1 MSAASSFL
9 NAPAAVGDTPLLRLA
24 RFSAETGCEILGKA
38 EFLNPGGS
46 IKDRAALAMLDDA
59 ERSGALRPGGLIVEG
74 TAGNTGAALALFGHP
89 RGYRCRFFVPAS
101 ICAAKTDRLIE
112 LGAEVVRVPDRP
124 CGHPENFQNLAR
136 LAAASDPSAW
146 WVNQFDNLANHEA
159 HYRSTA
165 PEIWRQTDAKLD
177 AVFAAVGS
185 GGTLAGLSRY
195 FAEHA
200 PAVRVVCADP
210 HGAAMWSWF
219 THGHLDD
226 VVGESVAEGIGQCRV
241 TANVARARVAAA
253 HRIPDAEAVSVLH
266 RLRDEEGVFVGL
278 SAAFNV
284 AAALRDAR
292 AGGPGRTLVAILCD
306 GGARY
311 SATIHD
317 PAWLAARSL
326 PLPARLATPV

>member
-1 MSAASSFL
+1 MV
-9 NAPAAVGDTPLLRLA
+9 NAQPPLPSLAAAVGDTPLIRLA
-24 RFSAETGCEILGKA
+24 GLSAETGCEILGKA

-46 IKDRAALAMLDDA
+46 IKDRAALAMLDAA

-74 TAGNTGAALALFGHP
+74 TAGNTGAALALFGRP
-89 RGYRCRFFVPAS
+89 RGYRCRFFVPES
-101 ICAAKTDRLIE
+101 ICAAKTDLLIA
-112 LGAEVVRVPDRP
+112 LGAEVRRVPDRP
-124 CGHPENFQNLAR
+124 CGHPDNFQQLAR
-136 LAAASDPSAW
+136 RDAEADPSAW
-146 WVNQFDNLANHEA
+146 WVDQFDNLANHEA
-159 HYRSTA
+159 HYRGTA
-165 PEIWRQTDAKLD
+165 PEIRRQTDGKLD

-195 FAEHA
+195 FAEAA

-226 VVGESVAEGIGQCRV
+226 VEGDSVAEGIGQCRV

-253 HRIPDAEAVSVLH
+253 HRIPDAEAISILH

-278 SAAFNV
+278 SAAMNV

-292 AGGPGRTLVAILCD
+292 ARGPGRTLVAILCD

-311 SATIHD
+311 AATIHD
-317 PAWLAARSL
+317 PRWLAARGL
-326 PLPARLATPV
+326 PLPLASR